1 MLERCSRNMLFI
13 IIIIIIIIIIT
24 LETCWCD
31 ESHTHFMSSIQ
42 YLREEAQLI

>member
-1 MLERCSRNMLFI
+1 MFIIIIIVI

-24 LETCWCD
+24 VETCWCD

-42 YLREEAQLI
+42 HLREEAQLIW